1 VHPPEGF
8 FEKPIDR
15 DKLLEKVKELIAN

>member
-15 DKLLEKVKELIAN
+15 DELLKKVKELLFL